1 MRRYD
6 DTTLQELRAELFHLV
21 DSIEQ
26 LDRELL
32 LLRASPCI
40 LDGSHG

>member
-1 MRRYD
+1 MRRSD
-6 DTTLQELRAELFHLV
+6 DTTLEELRAELFRFV
-21 DSIEQ
+21 DRIEQ

-32 LLRASPCI
+32 LLRASPRI